1 VYEIRIFYC
10 VNFPEII
17 QNLNR
22 PGFLLF
28 IGVLIL
34 FANGSFAQ
42 SKKQDAYR
50 SYRRKSASD
59 EVTVL
64 IKDASTLKEAN
75 PAAALDKVQ
84 EALAL
89 SVAEGNTNSEAKCYV
104 LLGEINEQIMAWTLA
119 QENYL
124 KAYDL
129 LSTKKAVSDDLL
141 KSVRGL
147 GYSFLQLK
155 LYDKALAYF
164 EEGIRLAN
172 GQQKAEM
179 QLAKSEVYYQKGQ
192 FVEAQNTLKEIYI
205 DRKRDGFIET
215 LVQNQQAKIDVTL
228 NKSQPGP
235 TIFSNSLERLKSG
248 SNIAPEAD
256 YSLQQTKEEMAT
268 TYRSRQQYDD
278 EIKLRKSSIEYNQQT
293 DNLSEV
299 TKDKVEIGKTLEAK
313 GETQEAIREMEE
325 AAKLAESINN
335 PKERANALL
344 SLAEL
349 YEKNGKNA
357 QALRTYKK
365 YSQSVSESQVQYETQ
380 RALRDSIIG
389 KQSNIER
396 LSSDV
401 SLGKQEE
408 SLQEATVYRQQLV
421 IFGLLVIIAIIGIA
435 AYFMYRNS
443 LAKQQANQLLALKS
457 LRSQMNPHFIFNALN
472 SVNHFIAQQ
481 DERTANKFLS
491 DFSLLMR
498 LVLENSEQ
506 DFITLNKEQELL
518 SLYLKLEH
526 YRFRDKFEY
535 EFTVDQAIATEA
547 IELPPMLIQPY
558 IENAIWHGLR
568 YKEGA
573 GHLTVSIN
581 KTQNE
586 VEVKIADNGIGR
598 RKSLELKTLNQ
609 RKHQSTGL
617 KNINERLKI
626 INQVYRSNYRV
637 IIEDLPEGGG
647 TTVRIYL
654 PLSNSAAA

>member
-1 VYEIRIFYC
+1 M
-10 VNFPEII
+10 
-17 QNLNR
+17 NR
-22 PGFLLF
+22 QGFLLF

-50 SYRRKSASD
+50 SYKRKSASD

-64 IKDASTLKEAN
+64 IKDASALKEAN

-89 SVAEGNTNSEAKCYV
+89 SVAEGNTDSEAKCYL

-119 QENYL
+119 QENYS
-124 KAYDL
+124 KAYGL
-129 LSTKKAVSDDLL
+129 LNAKKAVSDDLL

-147 GYSFLQLK
+147 GNAFLQLK
-155 LYDKALAYF
+155 VYDKALGYF
-164 EEGIRLAN
+164 DAGIQLAR
-172 GQQKAEM
+172 GQQKAE
-179 QLAKSEVYYQKGQ
+179 LRIAKSEIFYQQGRYN
-192 FVEAQNTLKEIYI
+192 EAQNILKEIVI
-205 DRKRDGFIET
+205 DRKRDGSVET
-215 LVQNQQAKIDVTL
+215 LVQNQQAKIDAQL
-228 NKSQPGP
+228 NRSPESRSD
-235 TIFSNSLERLKSG
+235 IFSNSLSTLKSG
-248 SNIAPEAD
+248 GLVSPQAD
-256 YSLQQTKEEMAT
+256 NSLQQTKEEIVT

-335 PKERANALL
+335 PKEKANALL

-357 QALRTYKK
+357 QALSAYKK

-443 LAKQQANQLLALKS
+443 LAKQKANQLLALKS

-535 EFTVDQAIATEA
+535 EFTVDPAIATEA

-558 IENAIWHGLR
+558 IENAVWHGLR

-581 KTQNE
+581 QTQNE

-598 RKSLELKTLNQ
+598 KKSLALKTLNQ

-647 TTVRIYL
+647 TTVRIFL

>member
-1 VYEIRIFYC
+1 M
-10 VNFPEII
+10 
-17 QNLNR
+17 NR
-22 PGFLLF
+22 HGFLLF

-34 FANGSFAQ
+34 FANVSFAQ

-50 SYRRKSASD
+50 SYKRKSASD

-64 IKDASTLKEAN
+64 IKDASALKEAN

-89 SVAEGNTNSEAKCYV
+89 SVAEGNTNSHAKCYV

-147 GYSFLQLK
+147 GNAFLQLK
-155 LYDKALAYF
+155 VYDKALSYF
-164 EEGIRLAN
+164 DKGIQLAR
-172 GQQKAEM
+172 GQQKIEL
-179 QLAKSEVYYQKGQ
+179 QLAKSEVYYQQGRYS
-192 FVEAQNTLKEIYI
+192 EAQNILNEIVI
-205 DRKRDGFIET
+205 DRKRDRSVET
-215 LVQNQQAKIDVTL
+215 QVQNQQAKIDAQL
-228 NKSQPGP
+228 NRSPESRSD
-235 TIFSNSLERLKSG
+235 IFSNSLNTLKSG
-248 SNIAPEAD
+248 GTVSPQAD
-256 YSLQQTKEEMAT
+256 NSLQQTKEEIVT

-335 PKERANALL
+335 PKEKANALL

-365 YSQSVSESQVQYETQ
+365 YSQSISESQVQYETQ

-421 IFGLLVIIAIIGIA
+421 IFGLLVIIVIIGIA

-535 EFTVDQAIATEA
+535 EFIVDPAIATEA

-558 IENAIWHGLR
+558 IENAVWHGLR

-581 KTQNE
+581 QTQNE

-598 RKSLELKTLNQ
+598 KKSLELKTLNQ
-609 RKHQSTGL
+609 RKHQSTGM

-647 TTVRIYL
+647 TTVRIFL